1 MAHVITFATGN
12 FDISKEKPNPINPI
26 AGQAVLEW
34 LRGKLRGA
42 GYAATEPS
50 TEDWGWY
57 IDVEANGA
65 SYLVGASGEPERP
78 APDIDWT
85 IQIDRIRSLKDK
97 LTVRNKMTND
107 DPMTT
112 LLESFLRNEPGIRDL
127 SVDRNA

>member
-1 MAHVITFATGN
+1 
-12 FDISKEKPNPINPI
+12 
-26 AGQAVLEW
+26 
-34 LRGKLRGA
+34 LRGKLGGA
-42 GYAATEPS
+42 GYAATAPS

-97 LTVRNKMTND
+97 LTGRNKMTND

-112 LLESFLRNEPGIRDL
+112 LLETFLRNEPGIRDL